1 MINPR
6 DIQRALN
13 CGYPKDMQHKLY
25 ERKGKCLTK
34 LKDHHNAMKA
44 YKDALNKVA
53 AANMIEEKKIAFA
66 KGTEKLLQQLKD
78 VIITSPSKPKPG

>member
-1 MINPR
+1 
-6 DIQRALN
+6 
-13 CGYPKDMQHKLY
+13 
-25 ERKGKCLTK
+25 
-34 LKDHHNAMKA
+34 MKA